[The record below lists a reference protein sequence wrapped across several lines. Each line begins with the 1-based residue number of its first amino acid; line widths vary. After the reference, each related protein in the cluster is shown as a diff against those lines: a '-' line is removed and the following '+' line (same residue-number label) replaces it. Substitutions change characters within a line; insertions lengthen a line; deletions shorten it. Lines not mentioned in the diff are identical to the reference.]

1 MDVYEFIDVVGAE
14 ITSNKALLR
23 QGRKYITLAKHDGAQ
38 LVLTPEGAEMMRDMV
53 EHVKLE
59 AVREVTEAKPKRT
72 RRKAKELEPKS
83 EPTLEPEPKP
93 EPEVEAEAEPDIDD
107 LFEGLN
113 GYDNS

>member
-72 RRKAKELEPKS
+72 RRKVK
-83 EPTLEPEPKP
+83 EPEPEPEPELKP
-93 EPEVEAEAEPDIDD
+93 EPEVDFEADPDIDN